1 MKQKPNRYL
10 PAVISGSGGK
20 SASQSARYIGDELQS
35 TGTVRALAVLSAGPI
50 EGLAAGQQSL
60 KLDATPYANAD
71 NTRNFDGISWQ
82 ITSGASDQAP
92 LVRHGFNHVERAVT
106 VNLQLLPANAIIRTG
121 NGNSARV
128 TIRFPQGLIQQ
139 SSAGY
144 FHAGI
149 KLRIERRLGQGAW
162 EKALERD
169 INKKQLSLFEMQFLI
184 HAPQG
189 TATGASWSIRLTRLT
204 PARDDPQ
211 VRDRIDWG
219 WVTWITQDRLSYAG
233 VSLLAITASA
243 KGVSGRLPRIA
254 VDVKGRLV
262 RLPIN
267 YNPATRAYSGIW
279 NGRFKT
285 AWTDNPAWV
294 LYDLLTDR
302 HWGLGLADSSIDR
315 YDFYALARYADG
327 LVSDGAG
334 AREVRYRFDAL
345 IRNRQSARQLIG
357 RICARLRAVVFWSGG
372 QLRCVFDA
380 PSAVVMRLT
389 NAHVAEGRFV
399 YSTAPRQSWFSHAV
413 VSFDDPSSHQG
424 VGVEVETSSVLLT
437 RHGFRPHEVR
447 LLGCQRRSEA
457 RRHARWLLE
466 TAEAGLHS
474 ISWRAGLDHFAD
486 HPVRPGDVVSV
497 YDAAHLPSAQIP
509 LRLRLAGRKLQVREA
524 IAARFDAGASLKL
537 RYETATGWHSVAV
550 SVRDIAD
557 DGFTRA
563 EITRKNGA
571 AWAPAPLEDGI
582 GIIYGAAAT
591 ASEGALYRVVSLR
604 EVGRFQV
611 EVDAIRHDATKYARI
626 DAASAAITAPA
637 TPAVDF
643 TAPLPKATHL
653 ASRQLATGAGRD
665 MYISWTPPHDARI
678 ARWQIEATDPHQTT
692 RQLKSS
698 EENVILHDCAAGA
711 WQVAVRAVDW
721 LGRQGNP
728 ATLSMNVKPDAA
740 TPAKPTNLR
749 LIAGYGQLALRWTLR
764 DSDAEVEIW
773 EYPTSANSNGVL
785 VEVVRG
791 ATTWISLD
799 RTAGARAWFRLRT
812 KLAGGTLSALT
823 NAVSGAALAFPD
835 PQDGADGQDGQDGQD
850 GTPGQDGQDGTR
862 GGIIASNEIT
872 SRRWSNTAALTAL
885 RLLVAGD
892 AVAGDLVTLYVSGSN
907 PWSQTRRYDGT
918 NWVRV
923 TKSLAGDQ
931 LTDQSVS
938 ADRLK
943 LDGTALIEDTATG
956 ALTIGS
962 LNANRITS
970 GQLTSTDYVAGE
982 SGFHIDMAGA
992 AEFNEATI
1000 RGALIG
1006 TRIESATLVS
1016 SISTTPTEAGKPFL
1030 TLDSPRPLTYQLR
1043 SKSGNYLTFGPLIIV
1058 QDQAS
1063 IRFGDARAEVI
1074 AANDPHGA
1082 VATSPINPYFS
1093 RFWALNPTFRISMN
1107 MVRNGTPKPW
1117 GAVINHGRVRVRVE
1131 TRGGT
1136 RIAESGIYDLSLN
1149 SRWRQGQN
1157 DATYTGIL
1165 SRRHGFSA
1173 GSGMTISRSVEHNT
1187 AGTNYFTRELAMDLI
1202 IKVPFSH
1209 PAPPATSST
1218 TGEGIRFKILLNF
1231 DTTSHSFNVLDSFYN
1246 SLTIEGNTID
1256 G

>member
-10 PAVISGSGGK
+10 PKVISGSGGK
-20 SASQSARYIGDELQS
+20 SASQSARYIGDEIQS

-71 NTRNFDGISWQ
+71 NTRNFEGISWQ

-92 LVRHGFNHVERAVT
+92 IDSRGFNHVERAVT
-106 VNLQLLPANAIIRTG
+106 VNLQLLPSNAIIRTG
-121 NGNSARV
+121 SGNNARV

-139 SSAGY
+139 TSAGY

-189 TATGASWSIRLTRLT
+189 TIAGAKWSIRLTRLT
-204 PARDDPQ
+204 PARDEPQ
-211 VRDRIDWG
+211 LRDRIDWG
-219 WVTWITQDRLSYAG
+219 WVTWISQDRLSYAG

-243 KGVSGRLPRIA
+243 KGVSGQLPRIA

-267 YNPATRAYSGIW
+267 YNPATRDYSGIW

-357 RICARLRAVVFWSGG
+357 RICARVRAVVFWSGG

-509 LRLRLAGRKLQVREA
+509 LRLRLAGRKLLVREA

-537 RYETATGWHSVAV
+537 RYETASGWHSVAV

-563 EITRKNGA
+563 EITRTNGA

-582 GIIYGAAAT
+582 GVIYGAAAT

-637 TPAVDF
+637 TPSVDF
-643 TAPLPKATHL
+643 TAPLPKVTGL
-653 ASRQLATGAGRD
+653 TSRQLATGAGRD
-665 MYISWTPPHDARI
+665 MYISWTPPSDARI

-692 RQLKSS
+692 RQIKSS
-698 EENVILHDCAAGA
+698 EENIILHDCAAGV

-721 LGRQGNP
+721 LGRQGAA
-728 ATLSMNVKPDAA
+728 ATLAMNVKPDAA

-749 LIAGYGQLALRWTLR
+749 LIAGYGQLALRWTQAQAE
-764 DSDAEVEIW
+764 AEVEIW
-773 EYPTSANSNGVL
+773 EYPTAANANGVL
-785 VEVVRG
+785 VDVVRG
-791 ATTWISLD
+791 TTTWISLD
-799 RTAGARAWFRLRT
+799 RTAGVRPWFRLRSR
-812 KLAGGTLSALT
+812 LAGGTLSAFT
-823 NAVSGAALAFPD
+823 KAVSGAALAFPE
-835 PQDGADGQDGQDGQD
+835 PQDGQD
-850 GTPGQDGQDGTR
+850 GTDGTDGQDGTR
-862 GGIIASNEIT
+862 GGIMASNEIT
-872 SRRWSNTAALTAL
+872 NRRWSNTAALAAL
-885 RLLVAGD
+885 RLLVAGG

-907 PWSQTRRYDGT
+907 AWSQTRRYDGT
-918 NWVRV
+918 NWIRV

-931 LTDQSVS
+931 LTDQSVP

-970 GQLTSTDYVAGE
+970 GQLTSSNYVAGE
-982 SGFHIDMAGA
+982 SGFHIDMAGG

-1043 SKSGNYLTFGPLIIV
+1043 NKSGNYLTFGPLMIV
-1058 QDQAS
+1058 SDQAA
-1063 IRFGDARAEVI
+1063 IRFGDARAVAV

-1082 VATSPINPYFS
+1082 VATSPINPHFS
-1093 RFWALNPTFRISMN
+1093 RFWALTPAFRISMN
-1107 MVRNGTPKPW
+1107 MVRGGTPW

-1131 TRGGT
+1131 TSGGT
-1136 RIAESGIYDLSLN
+1136 RLAESRIFDLSLN
-1149 SRWRQGQN
+1149 HRWSRGQN
-1157 DATYTGIL
+1157 DATYTNIL
-1165 SRRHGFSA
+1165 SQGDGFAA
-1173 GSGMTISRSVEHNT
+1173 GSSISLSRSVVYNT
-1187 AGTNYFTRELAMDLI
+1187 ARTSYFTGELAMDLEI
-1202 IKVPFSH
+1202 RCPFSR
-1209 PAPPATSST
+1209 PAPTT
-1218 TGEGIRFKILLNF
+1218 TGEGIQFKILLDF
-1231 DTTSHSFNVLDSFYN
+1231 DTTAHRFNVVDSFYY
-1246 SLTIEGNTID
+1246 SLNIEGNTID